1 MLKNDL
7 RKSAK
12 EFRKTLGNNE
22 KNIKDKI
29 IFDKVVNSVEYLNS
43 KIVLCYYSTEFEVD
57 TIELIKYS
65 LSLNKRVALPKCV
78 DENGK
83 MVFKYIDSINDLVC
97 GHFGIKEPKNNLVDY
112 QYIDDAICIIPA
124 LMVDMNGFRLG
135 YGKGYYDR
143 FLSRFKGFKCV
154 LCYKENLIDE
164 LPVFDDFD
172 IKCDLCITD

>member
-29 IFDKVVNSVEYLNS
+29 IFDKVVNSVEYINS

-65 LSLNKRVALPKCV
+65 TCSAI
-78 DENGK
+78 
-83 MVFKYIDSINDLVC
+83 M
-97 GHFGIKEPKNNLVDY
+97 
-112 QYIDDAICIIPA
+112 DA
-124 LMVDMNGFRLG
+124 
-135 YGKGYYDR
+135 
-143 FLSRFKGFKCV
+143 
-154 LCYKENLIDE
+154 
-164 LPVFDDFD
+164 
-172 IKCDLCITD
+172 